1 MQFIHICVCYYK
13 QANLLNIQKESGD
26 EVRKKKGS
34 VPMAWEDKEFFQNFY
49 EEYKRY
55 IYFTVCK
62 FTSDAEEREDMVQD
76 VTLRLIHNVTT
87 LKNLNRYTAMKYI
100 LLTIKTVY
108 IDKERQK
115 EKNNLV
121 YLNEQ
126 ELESILIEQY
136 IARDLDHE
144 IDVNMAVAKLK
155 EELPQ
160 RDWLVLEGKYL
171 LELSQEEIS
180 NLIGVAPDSVRMV
193 LHRAKEKA
201 RSILKQEVAVGGEEY
216 E

>member
-1 MQFIHICVCYYK
+1 M
-13 QANLLNIQKESGD
+13 
-26 EVRKKKGS
+26 
-34 VPMAWEDKEFFQNFY
+34 PMAWEDKEFFQNFY

-55 IYFTVCK
+55 IYYTVCK
-62 FTSDAEEREDMVQD
+62 FVSDPVEREDMVQD
-76 VTLRLIHNVTT
+76 VTLRLLNNVGT

>member
-1 MQFIHICVCYYK
+1 
-13 QANLLNIQKESGD
+13 
-26 EVRKKKGS
+26 
-34 VPMAWEDKEFFQNFY
+34 
-49 EEYKRY
+49 
-55 IYFTVCK
+55 
-62 FTSDAEEREDMVQD
+62 
-76 VTLRLIHNVTT
+76 
-87 LKNLNRYTAMKYI
+87 
-100 LLTIKTVY
+100 
-108 IDKERQK
+108 
-115 EKNNLV
+115 
-121 YLNEQ
+121 
-126 ELESILIEQY
+126 
-136 IARDLDHE
+136 
-144 IDVNMAVAKLK
+144 MAVAKLK